1 MTRKGTGGATNGH
14 SSDLAGLRSGGPETE
29 DPEQGAEGSGLDTTI
44 TIRVSGAEKALTG
57 FLARREGLSV
67 GRYLVALMRGHGQR
81 AMPVVVADAKRIADR
96 GRKVRRSRRKAIPQ
110 DLLDGFLVPF
120 TRRDDALP
128 FKRSIESAAE
138 KAGVSAHSVAWVASH
153 LCEAIAREVANGH
166 VVRIPGLAV
175 IGPWRI
181 EARGICVPRFQAS
194 QAFVD
199 YLLTDGERQGA
210 NRALQAH
217 RRRRRQRLQNLPK
230 AMASYRARVEA
241 QHRRLLDGFE
251 AWHAYGGGGGLV

>member
-1 MTRKGTGGATNGH
+1 MTGPSVATTKQPFAE
-14 SSDLAGLRSGGPETE
+14 SPRSPGQDHAATE
-29 DPEQGAEGSGLDTTI
+29 RRERRGELDSTI
-44 TIRVSGAEKALTG
+44 TFRVSGAEKALTG

-81 AMPVVVADAKRIADR
+81 AMPVVAAEAKRIADV
-96 GRKVRRSRRKAIPQ
+96 GRRARRSRKKATPQ
-110 DLLDGFLVPF
+110 DLLDGFQVPF
-120 TRRDDALP
+120 TRREDALP

-138 KAGVSAHSVAWVASH
+138 EAGVSAHSVAWVASH

-175 IGPWRI
+175 VGPWRL

-230 AMASYRARVEA
+230 AMACYRARIEA

-251 AWHAYGGGGGLV
+251 AWHAYGGGVGLA